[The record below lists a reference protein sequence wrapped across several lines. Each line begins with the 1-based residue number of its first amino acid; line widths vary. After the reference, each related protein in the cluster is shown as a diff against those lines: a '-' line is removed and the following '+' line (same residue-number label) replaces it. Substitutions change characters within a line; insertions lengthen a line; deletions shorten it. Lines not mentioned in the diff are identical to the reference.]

1 MQYTRLSI
9 DRYLNE
15 DKGLLLIEKKTYLF
29 TLIN

>member
-15 DKGLLLIEKKTYLF
+15 DKGLILIEKKNLSFYF
-29 TLIN
+29 N

>member
-15 DKGLLLIEKKTYLF
+15 DTGLLLIEKTYLF